1 MKKAV
6 AAVLLVL
13 MVCGLCA
20 CKKADKKPP
29 LDLNGQNQSQ
39 TDDEKVKGVTVE
51 IQDCSDYTVQQKQEV
66 YNWWQCPIDQDLYM
80 LLYEDTDIAALY
92 ELPEVLDGYWIVD
105 DYHNDS
111 DGIRNVAAITE
122 RDTYNFVLFIY
133 DNPQQK
139 LYRLQYN
146 NED

>member
-1 MKKAV
+1 
-6 AAVLLVL
+6 
-13 MVCGLCA
+13 
-20 CKKADKKPP
+20 
-29 LDLNGQNQSQ
+29 
-39 TDDEKVKGVTVE
+39 
-51 IQDCSDYTVQQKQEV
+51 
-66 YNWWQCPIDQDLYM
+66 M

-92 ELPEVLDGYWIVD
+92 ELPEVQDGYWIVD

-111 DGIRNVAAITE
+111 DGVRNVAAITA

>member
-29 LDLNGQNQSQ
+29 LDLNNQNQSQ
-39 TDDEKVKGVTVE
+39 TDEKVKGVTVE
-51 IQDCSDYTVQQKQEV
+51 IQDCSDYTTQQKQEV

-111 DGIRNVAAITE
+111 DGVRNVAAITA